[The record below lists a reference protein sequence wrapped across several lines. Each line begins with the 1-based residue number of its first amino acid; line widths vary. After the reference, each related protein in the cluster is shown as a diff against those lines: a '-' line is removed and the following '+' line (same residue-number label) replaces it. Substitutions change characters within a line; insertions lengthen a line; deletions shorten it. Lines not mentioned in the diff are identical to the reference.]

1 MAGFDVVPVQCNDNG
16 DIDLADLERQIEVN
30 ADKLGVLMVTYPS
43 THGVFEEH
51 IRQVAVL
58 VHRAGGQ
65 MYMDGANLNALVG
78 LVRPGELGMD
88 VCHLNLHKTFCI
100 PHGGGGPGVGPTAV
114 KAHLAQF
121 LPTRLSVLEDG
132 GRIAEGAV
140 GPVAS
145 APWGSASILPITWM
159 YLCMM
164 GAHGVTEAT
173 RIAILNANY
182 IAQRLSS
189 HFKVLYTS
197 KEGWV
202 AHECIID
209 LRPLKALAGIE
220 VDDVAKRLI
229 DFGFHA
235 PTVSW
240 PVAGTI
246 MIEPTES
253 ESKQELDRFCDAMI
267 AIRNEAELVASGKY
281 DRSDNPLKGAP
292 HSIADIVSSEWSR
305 CYSREVAAFPPGA
318 SSEHKFWPLVGRIDA
333 AYGDRNLVC
342 ACGSVDDYK

>member
-1 MAGFDVVPVQCNDNG
+1 
-16 DIDLADLERQIEVN
+16 
-30 ADKLGVLMVTYPS
+30 MVTYPS

-65 MYMDGANLNALVG
+65 MYMDGANMNALVG

-121 LPTRLSVLEDG
+121 LPAQISVLEDG
-132 GRIAEGAV
+132 NNVAEGGV

-164 GAHGVTEAT
+164 GADGVSEAT
-173 RIAILNANY
+173 KIAILNANY
-182 IAQRLSS
+182 IAHKLSS

-197 KEGWV
+197 RDGWV

-209 LRPLKALAGIE
+209 LRPLKASAGIE

-229 DFGFHA
+229 DYGFHA

-267 AIRNEAELVASGKY
+267 AIKREAELIAAGTY
-281 DRSDNPLKGAP
+281 DRLDNPLKGAP
-292 HSIADIVSSEWSR
+292 HTIGEIASSEWARS
-305 CYSREVAAFPPGA
+305 YSREVAAFPQGA
-318 SSEHKFWPLVGRIDA
+318 SEEHKFWPLVGRIDA

-342 ACGSVDDYK
+342 ACSG